1 MGTEDYIYI
10 EDRIILGMVIFL
22 VVLAFLFEGVC
33 ILIFSLSRSGTKKFL
48 RQSSQENYRRAKGY
62 YIASIV
68 FMVLISLFTLMG
80 ISGFFTS
87 LAEVWDEQDSF
98 ERIWYIVEIAEFSTA
113 VIALVLGIS
122 ALTSFGR
129 ARTLYNRLY
138 PPVIPYYNPP
148 QQSYG
153 YPQNYP
159 PQQYPPQRS
168 YPQQTSYNAPPAEK
182 MCPNCGVVNEGKNS
196 FCIFCGRPI

>member
-1 MGTEDYIYI
+1 
-10 EDRIILGMVIFL
+10 MVIFL

-48 RQSSQENYRRAKGY
+48 RQSSQENYRKAKGY

-68 FMVLISLFTLMG
+68 FTVLISLFALMG
-80 ISGFFTS
+80 IAGFFTS
-87 LAEVWDEQDSF
+87 LAEVWDTQDSF
-98 ERIWYIVEIAEFSTA
+98 ERVWYIVEIAEFSTA
-113 VIALVLGIS
+113 IIAFVLGVS
-122 ALTSFGR
+122 ALIAFGR

-138 PPVIPYYNPP
+138 PPVLPYYNPP

-153 YPQNYP
+153 YQQNYP
-159 PQQYPPQRS
+159 QQQYPPQQR
-168 YPQQTSYNAPPAEK
+168 YPQQNPYNAPPAEK